1 MSKRLLLSY
10 LTVTVF
16 VLAAL
21 EIPLGVSHARNERQN
36 LSTLVERDAVAMTTL
51 AEDTLEGRPGATPA
65 GLQAFAVDYQ
75 RRTGGRVVIVDGKG
89 NAIVDSSPFVPGER
103 SFGSRPEIQKALHG
117 EVATGVRHSNT
128 LGIDLL
134 YVAVPIASG
143 GTVHGAVRITY
154 PMSAVQ
160 ARVRRYWGILAAIA
174 AVILAVVGLV
184 GVRLA
189 RSIARPLA
197 DVQRAAAEA
206 GGGDLTV
213 RAPEDEGPPE
223 VRSLAASFNDTVARL
238 DELIRSREAFV
249 ADASHQLR
257 TPLAAL
263 RLRLE
268 NLERDVAPEGRGDFE
283 AALAEV
289 ARLSRLVDSLLAL
302 ARADSTTAAPAAI
315 DLHAAVDER
324 LDAWASLAAEQEVAL
339 VADVA
344 EGLTARATPGRIEQV
359 LDNLLANALEVSP
372 PGSSISVSGMRVG
385 DWTELHVV
393 DRGPG
398 MTAEERAR
406 AFDRFWR
413 GDSGEGGS
421 GLGLAIV
428 ERLVTSDGGRVEL
441 LPAPGGGVDAVVRL
455 RVEQARRPAGERV
468 V

>member
-1 MSKRLLLSY
+1 MSRRLLLSY
-10 LTVTVF
+10 LTVTIF

-36 LSTLVERDAVAMTTL
+36 LSTLVERDAVVMTTL
-51 AEDTLEGRPGATPA
+51 GEDTLEGLPGATPTK
-65 GLQAFAVDYQ
+65 LQAFADEYR
-75 RRTGGRVVIVDGKG
+75 RRTGGRVVVVDANG
-89 NAIVDSSPFVPGER
+89 NAIVDSSPLAPGAR
-103 SFGSRPEIQKALHG
+103 SFGSRPEVQKALQG

-128 LGIDLL
+128 LGTDLL

-143 GTVHGAVRITY
+143 GTVLGAVRITY

-160 ARVRRYWGILAAIA
+160 ARARRYWGILAAIA
-174 AVILAVVGLV
+174 AVILVIVGLV
-184 GVRLA
+184 GLRLA

-197 DVQRAAAEA
+197 DVERAAAA
-206 GGGDLTV
+206 VGGGDLTV
-213 RAPEDEGPPE
+213 RAPIEDGPPE

-238 DELIRSREAFV
+238 DELVRSREAFV

-268 NLERDVAPEGRGDFE
+268 NLERDVAPEGEGDFE

-302 ARADSTTAAPAAI
+302 ARTDSTTAAPTAI
-315 DLHAAVDER
+315 DLRAAVAER
-324 LDAWASLAAEQEVAL
+324 LNAWASLASEQDITL

-344 EGLTARATPGRIEQV
+344 EGLTANATPGRIEQV
-359 LDNLLANALEVSP
+359 LDNLLANALEVSG
-372 PGSSISVSGMRVG
+372 PGSSVTVSGARVG
-385 DWTELHVV
+385 GWAELHVV
-393 DRGPG
+393 DQGSG
-398 MTAEERAR
+398 MTAEQRAR

-413 GDSGEGGS
+413 GGSGAGS

-441 LPAPGGGVDAVVRL
+441 LPGSEGGTDAVVRL
-455 RVEQARRPAGERV
+455 RSADASRLATKPV